1 MALGVVFLFYGII
14 DCGGVLTLT
23 RGALL
28 ILAFLKA
35 SKRTSD
41 GGLQVFMVLT
51 PMLKGKIFGR
61 NWDQSEVSRRNNGL
75 LEGISMYVCM
85 NLKD

>member
-1 MALGVVFLFYGII
+1 M
-14 DCGGVLTLT
+14 
-23 RGALL
+23 
-28 ILAFLKA
+28 
-35 SKRTSD
+35 RTSD

-61 NWDQSEVSRRNNGL
+61 NWDQSEVFGRNNGL